1 MAAITFEV
9 LQDYESQ
16 ESLQASTVMNAL
28 FYSYKVTVIKNNWRA
43 TVLAVFQIHKV
54 LKQIRILRSI
64 S

>member
-28 FYSYKVTVIKNNWRA
+28 FYSYKVTVIKN
-43 TVLAVFQIHKV
+43 TVIGEQLF
-54 LKQIRILRSI
+54 
-64 S
+64 